1 MARVIGLQPREG
13 IRLDAARLAGMVS
26 DLGHGQAHAHAERTL
41 QEMDRALF
49 RIGRH
54 YTAGEISPIGRIAQ
68 TLARRATGLGM
79 TTLAAVALDVSDCAR
94 RGDMIAFAAT
104 WTRLQRIAARSDLD
118 GSPPGSVRG

>member
-1 MARVIGLQPREG
+1 MARVIALQPHDG
-13 IRLDAARLAGMVS
+13 IRLDAARLAGMVR
-26 DLGHGQAHAHAERTL
+26 DLGPGQAHAHADCIL

-79 TTLAAVALDVSDCAR
+79 STLAAVATDVAGCAR
-94 RGDMIAFAAT
+94 RRDMIAFAAT

-118 GSPPGSVRG
+118 GAPPGSVRG